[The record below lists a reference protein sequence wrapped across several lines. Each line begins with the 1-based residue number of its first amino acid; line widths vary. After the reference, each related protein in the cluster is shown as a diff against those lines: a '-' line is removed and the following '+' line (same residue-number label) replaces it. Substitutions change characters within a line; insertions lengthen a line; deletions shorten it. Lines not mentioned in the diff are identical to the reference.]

1 MSESFLCN
9 YLTLLYVIIFSTE
22 TRQQKASG
30 WCVKDTTPKGIFFLL
45 HLSYDMQYF
54 RGFRRASQSA
64 AEASYFSILP
74 WSTPITYPHTYSHI
88 MAANGRVKSP
98 TIVDQDPQFVD
109 PPDSTSILPHVVTAS
124 CLLHEF
130 QRPHQPHYQADVNC
144 LRLLEW
150 VRTHTI
156 LVWSV
161 GAWNWYCAQL
171 MWLKSWGF
179 EIVVDVESS
188 NINLI

>member
-1 MSESFLCN
+1 MQCVKVFFV
-9 YLTLLYVIIFSTE
+9 TILLYVIIFSTK

-30 WCVKDTTPKGIFFLL
+30 WCVKDTTPKG
-45 HLSYDMQYF
+45 F

-88 MAANGRVKSP
+88 MAANGRGRVKSP

-171 MWLKSWGF
+171 IMWLKRSGL
-179 EIVVDVESS
+179 EIVVDEESS